1 MESEKTILIVDDSA
15 AFAAAMVD
23 MLDGDYTTHLAR
35 SAAEGLELAARLR
48 PPIVFL
54 DIVLPD
60 GEGYE
65 VCSSLK
71 RMFAHTP
78 LQIVL
83 MSAAYDENRL
93 DKILAVGADDFI
105 RKPFDSLEFQLRLKA
120 AQIRLRGQRQL
131 MDEREFYRQAV
142 RKEEDLTVKLL
153 DRQIGLKETLADLES
168 KKVGLEL
175 ENTRLAAAARFD
187 VLTGLLNR
195 HSLNARL
202 ELEMRRSDEEGSP
215 LSGLMLDLDKFKSV
229 NDSCG
234 HVAGDDVLRSTG
246 DALRS
251 CLRREDYA
259 GRYGGEEFFI
269 LLPGSS
275 MGAAVAIAER
285 IRNTIEKSPVESG
298 GKKISVTASIGVA
311 PYMRGD
317 AVGDWVG
324 RADAAMYRAKQHG
337 RNRVES

>member
-15 AFAAAMVD
+15 SFAAAMVD
-23 MLDGDYTTHLAR
+23 MLDGEYTSHVAR
-35 SAAEGLELAARLR
+35 TAEEGLELAGRLR
-48 PPIVFL
+48 PPIIFL

-65 VCSSLK
+65 VCSRLK
-71 RMFAHTP
+71 MMFAHTP

-83 MSAAYDENRL
+83 MSAAYDANRL

-105 RKPFDSLEFQLRLKA
+105 RKPFDALEFQLRLKA
-120 AQIRLRGQRQL
+120 AQIRLRSQKQL

-168 KKVGLEL
+168 KRIGLEL

-202 ELEMRRSDEEGSP
+202 ELEMRRAAEEGAP
-215 LSGLMLDLDKFKSV
+215 LTGMMLDLDKFKSI
-229 NDSCG
+229 NDTFG
-234 HVAGDDVLRSTG
+234 HVAGDDVLRSMG
-246 DALRS
+246 DALRG

-259 GRYGGEEFFI
+259 GRYGGEEFFV
-269 LLPGSS
+269 LLPGSAMS
-275 MGAAVAIAER
+275 AALAIAER
-285 IRNTIEKSPVESG
+285 IRIKIAGSVVESA

-311 PYMRGD
+311 PYMSGD

-324 RADAAMYRAKQHG
+324 RADAAMYRAKQGG